1 MWMIPE
7 DQFVQELIERTI
19 KIIEDYEQT
28 QHIWTNQAYEHTLL
42 MNCLLTLSV
51 FVFEEV
57 KESSDKSFF
66 TKQMKDILPTNKKEL
81 FKNIWEKNVGHFL
94 KNFRDAVAHKNIVP
108 LNENWLM
115 SWIKVFYKDRSWKKV
130 KESSEFKYEELKIL
144 SFSIARTY
152 LSSL

>member
-28 QHIWTNQAYEHTLL
+28 QPIWTNQAYEHTLL
-42 MNCLLTLSV
+42 INCLLTLSV
-51 FVFEEV
+51 FVFEEI
-57 KESSDKSFF
+57 KESENKKFF
-66 TKQMKDILPTNKKEL
+66 SQKLKDIDLTEQNKL
-81 FKNIWEKNVGHFL
+81 SKNLLEQYVGSFL
-94 KNFRDAVAHKNIVP
+94 QDFRDAVAHKNIVP

-115 SWIKVFYKDRSWKKV
+115 SWIKVFYKDRSWKEV